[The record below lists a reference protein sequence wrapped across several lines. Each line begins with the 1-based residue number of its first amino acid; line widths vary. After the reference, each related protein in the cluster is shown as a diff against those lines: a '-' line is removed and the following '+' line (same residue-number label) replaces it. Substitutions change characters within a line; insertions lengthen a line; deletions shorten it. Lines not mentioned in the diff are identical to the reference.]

1 MPNVQSTVAVLFP
14 GVNTTDIV
22 NASARHNT
30 QIVIKEQF
38 DAEKDYSRFFKR
50 SRRVITSAQM
60 NLLFIFSDG
69 TSVMAQDRTSLKNA
83 LLKVDEENGCFM

>member
-22 NASARHNT
+22 NASTRHNT

-50 SRRVITSAQM
+50 SRRVITTAQM